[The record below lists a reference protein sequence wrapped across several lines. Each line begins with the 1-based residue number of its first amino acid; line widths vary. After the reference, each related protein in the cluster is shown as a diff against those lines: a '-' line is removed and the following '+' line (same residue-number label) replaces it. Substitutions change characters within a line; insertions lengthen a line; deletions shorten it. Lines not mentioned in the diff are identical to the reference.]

1 RRKRERLFLKALRYR
16 WNRSSETGS
25 PEGFRHTSRS
35 LPSTVCVLP
44 SRLASIVYS
53 TTGGDTGVA
62 PERRAAGAAASAIA
76 ARRRAGL
83 KWLKLSRRRILTAGA
98 RGVNRIRGVA
108 RRTAFLT
115 GGTGFVGAHVARA
128 LGEEGWSVRALARR
142 PEALAAEDLRDL
154 SLESVAGDLSH
165 ASESAL
171 REGARGVEAI
181 VHVAGLVKARSLE
194 AYREVNAGGTVQLLR
209 AAAQSAPDAL
219 FVLVSSQAAAGP
231 ARNGRPV
238 EEGDPAAPVSWYGR
252 SKLEA
257 EEAVASEW
265 KGPWIVLRPVVVY
278 GAGVRGLLRLFAA
291 ARRGWVPVPAGRSRV
306 QLIEAPRAARAIA
319 LCAGR
324 PDLSGQ
330 TAFLGDPESVE
341 ISDLSA
347 IIASLP
353 QKPARRFPVP
363 D

>member
-1 RRKRERLFLKALRYR
+1 M
-16 WNRSSETGS
+16 
-25 PEGFRHTSRS
+25 
-35 LPSTVCVLP
+35 
-44 SRLASIVYS
+44 
-53 TTGGDTGVA
+53 
-62 PERRAAGAAASAIA
+62 
-76 ARRRAGL
+76 
-83 KWLKLSRRRILTAGA
+83 
-98 RGVNRIRGVA
+98 A

-278 GAGVRGLLRLFAA
+278 GAGDRGLLRLFAA

-324 PDLSGQ
+324 PDLSGK

-363 D
+363 DAAVRALGFAASLQEAVTGRTLAFNADKAREILAGDWLCRPEVMQRHLSLPPPVPLDYGLKDTWDWYIRRGWLKL